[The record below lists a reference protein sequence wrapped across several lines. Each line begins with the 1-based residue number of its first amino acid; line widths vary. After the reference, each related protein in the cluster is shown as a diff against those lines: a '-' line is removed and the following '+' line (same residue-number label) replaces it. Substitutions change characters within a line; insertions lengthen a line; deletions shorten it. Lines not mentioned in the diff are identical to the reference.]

1 MFGDGALT
9 FREFAMREPLPLAT
23 VHDAVLE
30 FMRGRDDAAL
40 YGAQAVN
47 AYVKEPRMTQD
58 VDIASTSAA
67 ELAEELRKYLNQ
79 RFHIA
84 VRVRTI
90 KDGIGYRIYQVRKPE
105 NRHLV
110 DVRPVETLPPVQRVR
125 KVLVVT
131 PPELIANKVMSMV
144 GRQHKAKG
152 LIDEA
157 DVYRL
162 LLTFPE
168 LKTEQG
174 PVAERLEANDATKE
188 VFAAWKDLVAEEILP
203 EDEDDKFAG
212 GEQDE

>member
-9 FREFAMREPLPLAT
+9 FQEFAMREPLPLAT
-23 VHDAVLE
+23 IHDAVLE
-30 FMRGRDDAAL
+30 FLQDRTDAAL
-40 YGAQAVN
+40 FGAQAVN

-58 VDIASTSAA
+58 VDIASTCAA
-67 ELAEELRKYLNQ
+67 ELAEELRTYLNQ

-84 VRVRTI
+84 VRVRSV
-90 KDGIGYRIYQVRKPE
+90 KDGIGYRVYQVRKPE

-110 DVRPVETLPPVQRVR
+110 DVRPVATLPPVNRVR
-125 KVLVVT
+125 NVQVVA
-131 PPELIANKVMSMV
+131 PPELIANKVVSMV
-144 GRQHKAKG
+144 SRSHKAKG

-174 PVAERLEANDATKE
+174 PVAERLAANAATGEAI
-188 VFAAWKDLVAEEILP
+188 AAWKALVAEEILP
-203 EDEDDKFAG
+203 EDDEAG
-212 GEQDE
+212 Y